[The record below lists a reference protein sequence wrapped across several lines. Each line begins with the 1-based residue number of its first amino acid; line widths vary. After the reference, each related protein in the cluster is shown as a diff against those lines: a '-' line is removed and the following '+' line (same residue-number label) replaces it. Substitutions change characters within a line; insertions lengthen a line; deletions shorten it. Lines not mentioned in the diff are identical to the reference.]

1 MSSRKLVS
9 VQEITN
15 IEPIEGADRIEV
27 ARILGW
33 RVVVG
38 KDMHLKPGDRVAYF
52 ETDSLLPAY
61 DPRYKSF
68 QERGQ
73 KTMIVGAME
82 ITGHVLRTVKLRG
95 VYSQGLIMRLDELGF
110 RYTPAVGTDITDKA
124 NVLKYEEPLPM
135 GGSQIGRFDAPCSKS
150 DAPRL
155 QTLTDYW
162 DEIKTLKAVPTV
174 KVDGTSTTLSMD
186 ERGQVHV
193 YSRNWELDPMSA
205 NMQLAKRF
213 QLDKMLWPGMAAQFE
228 LCGPGIQS
236 NRLKLPA
243 QRPFVFAVWKT
254 TTRSTATS
262 GRPAC
267 RILPFP
273 NSTKTSGH

>member
-27 ARILGW
+27 ARVLGW

-38 KDMHLKPGDRVAYF
+38 KDMGLKPGDRVAYF

-73 KTMIVGAME
+73 KTMIVGAKE
-82 ITGHVLRTVKLRG
+82 VTGHVLRTVKLRG

-110 RYTPAVGTDITDKA
+110 RYTPPVGTDITTEA

-135 GGSQIGRFDAPCSKS
+135 GGMQVGRFDAPCSKS

-193 YSRNWELDPMSA
+193 YSRT
-205 NMQLAKRF
+205 
-213 QLDKMLWPGMAAQFE
+213 G
-228 LCGPGIQS
+228 
-236 NRLKLPA
+236 
-243 QRPFVFAVWKT
+243 
-254 TTRSTATS
+254 
-262 GRPAC
+262 
-267 RILPFP
+267 
-273 NSTKTSGH
+273 NSTPCPRTCSSPKDSSWIRCYGPAWPSSSSYVAPVSNQTV

>member
-38 KDMHLKPGDRVAYF
+38 KDMGLKPGDRVAYF

-68 QERGQ
+68 QARGQ
-73 KTMIVGAME
+73 KTMIVGSKE
-82 ITGHVLRTVKLRG
+82 VTGHVLRTVKLRG

-110 RYTPAVGTDITDKA
+110 RYTPPAGTDITMEA

-135 GGSQIGRFDAPCSKS
+135 GGMQAGRFDAPCSKS

-155 QTLTDYW
+155 QTLTDHW
-162 DEIKTLKAVPTV
+162 EELKTLKATPTV

-186 ERGQVHV
+186 ERGHV
-193 YSRNWELDPMSA
+193 REHAARQTIPVGQDA
-205 NMQLAKRF
+205 LARH
-213 QLDKMLWPGMAAQFE
+213 
-228 LCGPGIQS
+228 
-236 NRLKLPA
+236 
-243 QRPFVFAVWKT
+243 
-254 TTRSTATS
+254 
-262 GRPAC
+262 GRPIRTVRARHPIQPVETAGPTPVRLRRLERSSQDRPRPMADGNAESC
-267 RILPFP
+267 RT
-273 NSTKTSGH
+273 STR

>member
-61 DPRYKSF
+61 DPRYKAF
-68 QERGQ
+68 QARGQ
-73 KTMIVGAME
+73 KTMIVGSME
-82 ITGHVLRTVKLRG
+82 ITGHVLRTMKLRG

-135 GGSQIGRFDAPCSKS
+135 GGAQIGRFDAPCSTCTHATGSLTPCPRTCSSPKDS
-150 DAPRL
+150 SWTRCYGPAWPSSSSYVAPVSN
-155 QTLTDYW
+155 QT
-162 DEIKTLKAVPTV
+162 V
-174 KVDGTSTTLSMD
+174 
-186 ERGQVHV
+186 
-193 YSRNWELDPMSA
+193 
-205 NMQLAKRF
+205 
-213 QLDKMLWPGMAAQFE
+213 
-228 LCGPGIQS
+228 
-236 NRLKLPA
+236 
-243 QRPFVFAVWKT
+243 
-254 TTRSTATS
+254 
-262 GRPAC
+262 
-267 RILPFP
+267 
-273 NSTKTSGH
+273 

>member
-68 QERGQ
+68 QKRGQ
-73 KTMIVGAME
+73 KTMIVGSME
-82 ITGHVLRTVKLRG
+82 VTGHVLRTVKLRG

-135 GGSQIGRFDAPCSKS
+135 GGMQVAGSTHPAPSRTRPVCRRSPTTGMKS
-150 DAPRL
+150 R
-155 QTLTDYW
+155 
-162 DEIKTLKAVPTV
+162 
-174 KVDGTSTTLSMD
+174 
-186 ERGQVHV
+186 R
-193 YSRNWELDPMSA
+193 
-205 NMQLAKRF
+205 
-213 QLDKMLWPGMAAQFE
+213 
-228 LCGPGIQS
+228 
-236 NRLKLPA
+236 
-243 QRPFVFAVWKT
+243 
-254 TTRSTATS
+254 
-262 GRPAC
+262 
-267 RILPFP
+267 
-273 NSTKTSGH
+273 

>member
-61 DPRYKSF
+61 DPRYKAF
-68 QERGQ
+68 QARGQ
-73 KTMIVGAME
+73 KTMIVGSME
-82 ITGHVLRTVKLRG
+82 ITGHVLRTMKLRG

-135 GGSQIGRFDAPCSKS
+135 GGAQIGRFDAPCSKS

-155 QTLTDYW
+155 QTLTDHW

-193 YSRNWELDPMSA
+193 YSRNWELDPMSS
-205 NMQLAKRF
+205 NMRLAKDSSWTRCYGPA
-213 QLDKMLWPGMAAQFE
+213 WPSSSSYVA
-228 LCGPGIQS
+228 PVS
-236 NRLKLPA
+236 N
-243 QRPFVFAVWKT
+243 QTV
-254 TTRSTATS
+254 
-262 GRPAC
+262 
-267 RILPFP
+267 
-273 NSTKTSGH
+273 